1 MIKNPNSPSSLVI
14 TDLGFNFPWA
24 SVLLVLK
31 SKDVQIAK
39 GRFQKK
45 KKLVEISTKG
55 WVGGSGGGQFP
66 LKKNKKNMPL
76 KSILGHFKPF

>member
-1 MIKNPNSPSSLVI
+1 MKAIRYSNIHENDYLFKDRSLGKV
-14 TDLGFNFPWA
+14 
-24 SVLLVLK
+24 S
-31 SKDVQIAK
+31 
-39 GRFQKK
+39 KK

-76 KSILGHFKPF
+76 KSILGHFEPF